1 MIKERFDIIDLES
14 GTGTNPG
21 GALFLDSNDLATDY
35 RKIPRALS
43 KVYFSPLN
51 QETRTEMQ
59 KLFDGLTSA
68 STSDAPDPVIAD
80 RPLKIWGRTL
90 KVPESTSHVA
100 RFSFDQLCGKPL
112 SSADYLEI
120 TRNFGTIFVEEVGRM
135 GLGEKDMVS
144 HIVCVES
151 LSADDLGFRRV
162 GLSRL

>member
-1 MIKERFDIIDLES
+1 
-14 GTGTNPG
+14 
-21 GALFLDSNDLATDY
+21 
-35 RKIPRALS
+35 
-43 KVYFSPLN
+43 
-51 QETRTEMQ
+51 MQ

-68 STSDAPDPVIAD
+68 SSGDSDPVVTD

-120 TRNFGTIFVEEVGRM
+120 TKNFGTIFVEEVGRM

-144 HIVCVES
+144 RSCVVTGCQGAYGSE
-151 LSADDLGFRRV
+151 
-162 GLSRL
+162 

>member
-1 MIKERFDIIDLES
+1 MPSPSPDNS
-14 GTGTNPG
+14 ANPP
-21 GALFLDSNDLATDY
+21 TDY
-35 RKIPRALS
+35 RRIPKALS

-59 KLFDGLTSA
+59 KLFDGLTSTTS
-68 STSDAPDPVIAD
+68 STDPVIAD

-90 KVPESTSHVA
+90 KVPESTERVA
-100 RFSFDQLCGKPL
+100 RFSFDKLCGKPL

-144 HIVCVES
+144 ASES
-151 LSADDLGFRRV
+151 GWGAANPCWAGATVHYVYRWYVRSLRLGP
-162 GLSRL
+162 RLIILRT